1 MSREKKE
8 RTGGRKEK
16 SCGIKKT
23 KNRGKSEN
31 KEERVIRVK
40 WGWKEDGGV
49 GKKGGEKKEEEGW
62 GMLTTYTEWRQTTAE
77 GNGELAGIPYSDPKA
92 G

>member
-1 MSREKKE
+1 MQVDTNRVKKQ

-23 KNRGKSEN
+23 KNGGKSEN

-40 WGWKEDGGV
+40 WDWKEDGGV
-49 GKKGGEKKEEEGW
+49 PNRKRSSSR
-62 GMLTTYTEWRQTTAE
+62 LYIVT
-77 GNGELAGIPYSDPKA
+77 LFL
-92 G
+92 

>member
-8 RTGGRKEK
+8 RTGGRKK

-23 KNRGKSEN
+23 KNEGKSEN

-40 WGWKEDGGV
+40 QDWKEDGGV
-49 GKKGGEKKEEEGW
+49 GKKGGKKKEEEGW
-62 GMLTTYTEWRQTTAE
+62 GILTT
-77 GNGELAGIPYSDPKA
+77 LH
-92 G
+92 